1 VIIECP
7 TCEAKVDGKILADH
21 ESYIDEIGE
30 QFKVSFMECPVCKNE
45 ILASQ
50 QLEIINEKGD
60 CEWDTPYRCWPKPNK
75 YYDYNLPVVIRES
88 LQEAEKCYSAGAYI
102 ACAVMCGRALEGICA
117 NNNTKNRN
125 LASGFK
131 ELLEKEIID
140 KKIYEWAEM
149 LRQLRNIGAHAG
161 NKTIHKEDAKDQLDF
176 TEAIINH
183 IFTLTEKF
191 RAFAK
196 RRGIKNELIDA
207 LEKNKD

>member
-1 VIIECP
+1 
-7 TCEAKVDGKILADH
+7 
-21 ESYIDEIGE
+21 
-30 QFKVSFMECPVCKNE
+30 M
-45 ILASQ
+45 
-50 QLEIINEKGD
+50 
-60 CEWDTPYRCWPKPNK
+60 R
-75 YYDYNLPVVIRES
+75 
-88 LQEAEKCYSAGAYI
+88 AYAQTI
-102 ACAVMCGRALEGICA
+102 
-117 NNNTKNRN
+117 
-125 LASGFK
+125 
-131 ELLEKEIID
+131 
-140 KKIYEWAEM
+140 M